1 MPIFIWLIS
10 CLFLFFQ
17 FFMQVSG
24 NLLLS
29 SWMQDFHVNAGG
41 ASLISAA
48 FFYSYVAMQVPAGI
62 LYDRIGVKKVLR
74 SASIVFLLGIV
85 MLAFSHSLS
94 MAILARFIMGAGAGV
109 AFIGMVYISSMC
121 FAKAHFAMMVGLGEM
136 ISMVGVAGL
145 EGLVPH
151 WVVQYGWRKI
161 IFALSILALLQC
173 LLIFR
178 YLKNPDLNIPKNQ
191 ASLWRVIAENFK
203 CVSKI
208 KNIWCAG
215 LICCGTFGVVSIF
228 GALLGNNFIQVVY
241 QQSYEHA
248 SFLISLL
255 LLGVAL
261 GGPIIGAMNEKHVPY
276 KPLMLIALFLV
287 LMSTLLVLSGALN
300 MLLLA
305 AMIFL
310 MGFFGSSYVVSF
322 FVVQE
327 STAPEVRGAGV
338 GLCNALALL
347 GGMIFQPLTAFI
359 LEISLKYFNQ
369 PLAYQL
375 AMMPLP
381 VVMVVGILLALRIRL
396 PKGVVGS

>member
-62 LYDRIGVKKVLR
+62 LYDRIGIKKVLR

-85 MLAFSHSLS
+85 MLALSHSLM

-121 FAKAHFAMMVGLGEM
+121 FPKARFAMMVGLGEM
-136 ISMVGVAGL
+136 ISMLGVAAL

-151 WVVQYGWRKI
+151 WVVGFGWRKI

-178 YLKNPDLNIPKNQ
+178 YLKNPDLKIPDAKK
-191 ASLWRVIAENFK
+191 SLWRVIADNFM
-203 CVSKI
+203 CVTKI
-208 KNIWCAG
+208 KNIWYAG
-215 LICCGTFGVVSIF
+215 FICCGTFGVVSIF
-228 GALLGNNFIQVVY
+228 GALLGNNFLQVVY

-255 LLGVAL
+255 LMGVAF
-261 GGPIIGAMNEKHVPY
+261 GGPLIGALNEKHVPY
-276 KPLMLIALFLV
+276 KPLMLAALCLV
-287 LMSTLLVLSGALN
+287 LISTVLVLSGKLSIF
-300 MLLLA
+300 MLA
-305 AMIFL
+305 VMIFL

-347 GGMIFQPLTAFI
+347 GGMIFQPLSAFI
-359 LEISLKYFNQ
+359 LEISIKYVN
-369 PLAYQL
+369 PILAFQL
-375 AMMPLP
+375 AMMILP
-381 VVMVVGILLALRIRL
+381 MVIMVGIILALLIRL
-396 PKGVVGS
+396 PKAAVES